1 MTDPQTPPTVQPASP
16 PPLPATPPPPPPPKP
31 SSGKSCL
38 LFGCGGC
45 LTVLLLMLLSSFFMF
60 RSMRNSL
67 NQPPF
72 PPLELTDT
80 ERQML
85 MEKRD
90 LLGLTDGSTAPEPRT
105 ETPVIL
111 SAREL
116 NGLLFMANPE
126 LEEIVR
132 LHLEPDTIRG
142 ELRIGDDD
150 QRIAV
155 QIALGIRQ
163 QGDRMNIVLRDMRI
177 GNFGIP
183 RFVRRAIEN
192 EDLAAELFDSPAKR
206 AEFERVVQQIEIQND
221 AILFMRKAP

>member
-1 MTDPQTPPTVQPASP
+1 MTDPHTPPSVPAN
-16 PPLPATPPPPPPPKP
+16 APPPPPPKP

-45 LTVLLLMLLSSFFMF
+45 LTVLLLLLISSFFMF
-60 RSMRNSL
+60 RAMRNSL

-72 PPLELTDT
+72 PPFELTED
-80 ERQML
+80 ERQVL
-85 MEKRD
+85 TGKRD
-90 LLGLTDGSTAPEPRT
+90 LLGLTDGRAAPEPRT

-111 SAREL
+111 SGREL

-142 ELRIGDDD
+142 ELRVGDDD
-150 QRIAV
+150 QRVAV
-155 QIALGIRQ
+155 QVALGIRRQ
-163 QGDRMNIVLRDMRI
+163 EDRINIVLRDMRI
-177 GNFGIP
+177 GNFGLP
-183 RFVRRAIEN
+183 RFVRRALEN
-192 EDLAAELFDSPAKR
+192 EDLAAEFFDSPAKR
-206 AEFERVVQQIEIQND
+206 AEFERIVQQIEIQDD